1 MRIAIFTETFLP
13 KMDGIVNTLTYLLS
27 HLEKRGHECMVFA
40 PDGGPARLGR
50 TPVVGLPAYPF
61 PLYPELRIVPPHL
74 DVIDQLEDFRPDV
87 VHALGP
93 ISIGLIG
100 MRDAHQLGVPLI
112 ASYHTDIP
120 GFAARWGLD
129 LFVDPLWAFLRWVH
143 NQADLNL
150 CPSNV
155 TCRDLASRGFERL
168 AVWSRGVDTT
178 RFNPAR
184 RSAEMRDRLTDGHPD
199 APLLL
204 VVGRLSPEKRI
215 AWMRPVLDALP
226 DVRLAVVGNGP
237 QREELESLFAGT
249 PTVFA
254 GFMTG
259 LELASAYASSDA
271 FVFPAANETFGN
283 VVLEAMACGLP
294 VVAARA
300 GGPLDFIAEGQTGLF
315 FSPESQ
321 ESLTEAVRSLVLD
334 RDCAAHLGQAAC
346 YYAQTRTWEIVLDT
360 LIGQYEMI
368 ARRPELVRAA

>member
-13 KMDGIVNTLTYLLS
+13 KIDGIVNTLTYLLA
-27 HLEKRGHECMVFA
+27 HLERRGHECMVFA
-40 PDGGPARLGR
+40 PDGGPSHLGY
-50 TPVVGLPAYPF
+50 TKVVGLPAYPF

-74 DVIDQLEDFRPDV
+74 DVLDQLEDFRPDV

-100 MRDAHQLGVPLI
+100 MRDARQLGVPLV

-120 GFAARWGLD
+120 GFATRWGLD

-150 CPSNV
+150 CPSTT
-155 TCRDLASRGFERL
+155 TCRDLAARGFERL
-168 AVWSRGVDTT
+168 GIWSRGVDTG
-178 RFNPAR
+178 RFNSRR
-184 RSAEMRDRLTDGHPD
+184 RSVEMRNRLSDGHPD
-199 APLLL
+199 SPLLL

-215 AWMRPVLDALP
+215 AWLRPVLNALP
-226 DVRLAVVGNGP
+226 GSRLAIVGNGP
-237 QREELESLFAGT
+237 QRDELEALFAGT

-254 GFMTG
+254 GFLTG
-259 LELASAYASSDA
+259 LELASAYASSDV

-300 GGPLDFIAEGQTGLF
+300 GGPLDFIADGQTGLF

-321 ESLTEAVRSLVLD
+321 DSLTEAVQRVVLD
-334 RDCAAHLGQAAC
+334 QSCAARLGESA
-346 YYAQTRTWEIVLDT
+346 YHYAQTRTWEIVLDT
-360 LIGQYEMI
+360 LIKQYEMM
-368 ARRPELVRAA
+368 ARKPALIKAA